1 MKLKS
6 TSILNRWGYLKRF
19 DFAICLS
26 LATSLSAISSLT
38 ASENQALK
46 QGNVV
51 HCACP
56 CRCTLSQPTP
66 QQIIDAVT
74 QMANSD
80 GYAGT
85 VALDDALATWL
96 AANPF
101 PSSTAPYSDWKTYAQ
116 DKLQPEVGTARSAS
130 QGAASNKLTDD
141 INDYIQ
147 KNGLDGG
154 TVWNIVNGMKPSTS
168 DIIGGLFT
176 AYANLVQSSLVNPV
190 WSGKPGTLPAPSKPV
205 APDYQPATEKD
216 LKING
221 VSYVLFADPAAPSDP
236 TKSMG
241 FPVSHTSD
249 SGGAAVPSATS
260 TEAIWYTLENAYN
273 ANDKELFQQT
283 LNGYL
288 YLVEQKAATVQ
299 GTSWASTPGLAG
311 WIINLG
317 QPPGSVFSS
326 GQFPYPQGDPG
337 NANLST
343 ATDADEQ
350 ILQLMLKGLAQFG
363 DLGLHCF
370 GSFPNQA
377 APADTKMSSLIN
389 QVVATFLY
397 NNISGHPQSSYDQA
411 HHGFKYQ
418 GVDYNPVLCNDNW
431 GGGGWTNDP
440 SNPNQ
445 GTFLNPSYFDPTTLS
460 AIYSYAESSKDPN
473 ISSQAPALKQ
483 AVLNSMAYLTVLQS
497 EFQDPTDPN
506 AAGMPDN
513 PAWNENDG
521 PQGNG
526 PHPVGWD
533 SIRFLTN
540 AGKYVDACENHGAQD
555 PFGILD
561 ALKVMGQKMLAY
573 VIKNSDSPYMP
584 DMILGNTPNGAQ
596 LKGPALLGPLLVA
609 MKGLTPQDPHIPTVV
624 DSLGKVLVLDMN
636 QMDPTDTSAYLYWQD
651 QYYGTELG
659 LVNQAD
665 YGRMGK

>member
-1 MKLKS
+1 MKLKPAS
-6 TSILNRWGYLKRF
+6 MY
-19 DFAICLS
+19 LS
-26 LATSLSAISSLT
+26 LAASLSATSLLT
-38 ASENQALK
+38 ASQF
-46 QGNVV
+46 QTPVPIQY
-51 HCACP
+51 ACT
-56 CRCTLSQPTP
+56 CKCMMAQPTP
-66 QQIIDAVT
+66 QQIIDAVI
-74 QMANSD
+74 QMANND

-85 VALDDALATWL
+85 VALHDALVQWL
-96 AANPF
+96 ASNPF
-101 PSSTAPYSDWKTYAQ
+101 PSPSAPYDPDWKDYAQ
-116 DKLQPEVGTARSAS
+116 KLQSETGTARSTA
-130 QGAASNKLTDD
+130 QGAASNTLTSD
-141 INDYIQ
+141 INAYIQ

-154 TVWNIVNGMKPSTS
+154 TVWNIVNGMKPSTT

-176 AYANLVQSSLVNPV
+176 AYANLVQSSLINPV
-190 WSGKPGTLPAPSKPV
+190 WSGKAGTLPSPSKPV
-205 APDYQPATEKD
+205 NPDMQPATESD

-236 TKSMG
+236 AKSMG

-249 SGGAAVPSATS
+249 SGGAGVPSATS
-260 TEAIWYTLENAYN
+260 SEAIWYTLENAYN
-273 ANDKELFQQT
+273 ANDKDLFQQT

-317 QPPGSVFSS
+317 QPPGSIFSS

-337 NANLST
+337 NASLST

-350 ILQLMLKGLAQFG
+350 ILQLMLKGLTQFG
-363 DLGLHCF
+363 DLTLHCF
-370 GSFPNQA
+370 GKFPNQA
-377 APADTKMSSLIN
+377 APADATMSSLIN
-389 QVVATFLY
+389 QMVATFLY

-460 AIYSYAESSKDPN
+460 AIYTYAASSKDPN
-473 ISSQAPALKQ
+473 ISSQAAALKQ

-497 EFQDPTDPN
+497 EFQDQNHQN

-521 PQGNG
+521 PSGNG

-540 AGKYVDACENHGAQD
+540 VGKFVDLCENHGGQD
-555 PFGILD
+555 PFGIL
-561 ALKVMGQKMLAY
+561 AQLKEMGQKMLNY
-573 VIKNSDSPYMP
+573 VILNSDSPYTP
-584 DMILGNTPNGAQ
+584 DMVLGNTAKGAQ

-609 MKGLTPQDPHIPTVV
+609 MKGLTPQDPNIPTVV
-624 DSLGKVLVLDMN
+624 DSLNKVLVLDMN
-636 QMDPTDTSAYLYWQD
+636 QMNPTDASAYLYWQD

-659 LVNQAD
+659 LVNLAD